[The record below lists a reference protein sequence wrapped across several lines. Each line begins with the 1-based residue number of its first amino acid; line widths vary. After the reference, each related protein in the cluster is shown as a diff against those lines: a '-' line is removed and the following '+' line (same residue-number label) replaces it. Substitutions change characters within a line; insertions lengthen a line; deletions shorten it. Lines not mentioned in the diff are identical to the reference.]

1 MCATKKSTKM
11 NDAPPRKSG
20 RPSIVKDLR
29 EGEDLDKDEWPV
41 TQHGSAT
48 TNGVGAENSGR
59 HQRAKR
65 VNYQE

>member
-1 MCATKKSTKM
+1 MRATKKSTKM

-20 RPSIVKDLR
+20 RPRIVKDLR
-29 EGEDLDKDEWPV
+29 EGDDLDKDEWPL

-59 HQRAKR
+59 CQRAKR

>member
-1 MCATKKSTKM
+1 
-11 NDAPPRKSG
+11 
-20 RPSIVKDLR
+20 VKDLR